1 MRRFQITDNCIK
13 CGACADACPMNVITE
28 GEDKYEI
35 NYDRCVGC
43 GTCAATC
50 PMGAIDCR

>member
-35 NYDRCVGC
+35 HYDRCVGC